1 MFKTS
6 ICKLAKIWIS
16 VSVLVLLSVSVFTK
30 TKESGS
36 VKQLTDEGHR
46 IGKKQSITDMV
57 HFSDKDPFPW
67 SDLTHFNYSNLTVP
81 PPVTNYTYF
90 SLETCLYGYWILI
103 VIQACLIMLAK
114 KVTNPEVYQRQD
126 WSKRITHALENTL
139 IPMPMEDWDDQHGPI
154 HSYVKAQKQVEKEMG
169 VILFIKLFFQF
180 LMGIPIMILGKKL
193 F

>member
-1 MFKTS
+1 M
-6 ICKLAKIWIS
+6 
-16 VSVLVLLSVSVFTK
+16 
-30 TKESGS
+30 
-36 VKQLTDEGHR
+36 
-46 IGKKQSITDMV
+46 GKKQSITDMV

-169 VILFIKLFFQF
+169 VILFIKLFFHF

>member
-1 MFKTS
+1 M
-6 ICKLAKIWIS
+6 
-16 VSVLVLLSVSVFTK
+16 
-30 TKESGS
+30 
-36 VKQLTDEGHR
+36 
-46 IGKKQSITDMV
+46 
-57 HFSDKDPFPW
+57 
-67 SDLTHFNYSNLTVP
+67 
-81 PPVTNYTYF
+81 
-90 SLETCLYGYWILI
+90 
-103 VIQACLIMLAK
+103 IQACLIMLAK

-154 HSYVKAQKQVEKEMG
+154 QSYVKAQKQVEKEMG